1 MKEVCLK
8 TGCELMDKLI
18 IIDGNSIANRAF
30 YALPLL
36 SNSSG
41 LHTNAVYGFTTMLLK
56 LIDEEKPTH
65 FLVAFDAGKI
75 TFRHKEYT
83 EYKGGRA
90 KTPSELSEQF
100 PLIKE
105 LLKAF
110 KIPQFELSGYEADDI
125 IGTLTKAADAK
136 GEKVLL
142 VSGDKDMLQL
152 ASDHVTVAITRKGIT
167 EVELYNPAEIKEKYG
182 LTPAQ
187 IVDLKGLMGDTS
199 DNIPGIPGVGEK
211 TALKMLHEFGTV
223 EEVLANTAS
232 LKGKMKEKVEEH
244 AKDAIMSKE
253 LATIFR
259 EVPMETAWDTFRYDG
274 YDGQALA
281 GMFRKLEFK
290 SLLEKMD
297 FGTVDLEAEGKV
309 VESMEAVVVTEAN
322 VGELIAKLSDS
333 GAIHVEAVGENP
345 HQAVNVGVVW
355 FTHDGDVNTSYY
367 VPIELLKGE
376 AGVPLRAWLA
386 DDSKKK
392 QLFDLHRSI
401 LALAW
406 QGIVLKGVDF
416 DALLAAYL
424 LDPTESNLTLSG
436 LSAKYSLPGL
446 KADEDVFGKGVKF
459 RLPELSALSD
469 HLGRKAMATARLVP
483 VLAEELEKGE
493 MHQLFY
499 ELEQPLASVLAEMEL
514 RGIAVDAEGL
524 KALGMELVNKLDTIM
539 SSIYKLAGVEFN
551 INSPKQLGEIL
562 FEKLGLPAW
571 KKTKT
576 GYSTDAEVLERLAPY
591 NEVVGQI
598 LNYRQLAKLQSTY
611 VEGLLKEV
619 RPETGKVHTYY
630 RQTIAATGRLSSQ
643 FPNLQNIPIRLE
655 EGRKIRKVFVP
666 SEPGWYILAADYSQ
680 IELRVLAH
688 ISQDENLKEAFL
700 QNMDIHTKT
709 AMDVFGVEESAVDA
723 NMRRQAKAVNFGI
736 VYGIS
741 DYGLSQNLDITRR
754 DAAQFI
760 EQYFA
765 VFQGVRKYMDDIVKD
780 AREDGYVTTLLQRRR
795 YLPEITH
802 SNFNLRSFAER
813 TAMNTP
819 IQGTAADII
828 KLAMVQMDARLKQ
841 DGMKS
846 RMLLQVHDELVFEVP
861 EEELETMRSL
871 VPEVMA
877 GALKLDV
884 PLSAD
889 VDYGLT
895 WYDAK

>member
-1 MKEVCLK
+1 
-8 TGCELMDKLI
+8 MDKLI

-56 LIDEEKPTH
+56 LIEEEKPTH

-90 KTPSELSEQF
+90 KTPPELSEQF
-100 PLIKE
+100 PLIKD

-110 KIPQFELSGYEADDI
+110 QIPQFELTGYEADDI
-125 IGTLTKAADAK
+125 IGTLTKVADEK

-167 EVELYNPAEIKEKYG
+167 EVELYDPAGIQEKYG
-182 LTPAQ
+182 LTPKQ
-187 IVDLKGLMGDTS
+187 IIDLKGLMGDTS

-223 EEVLANTAS
+223 EEVLAHSAS
-232 LKGKMKEKVEEH
+232 LKGKMKEKVEAH
-244 AKDAIMSKE
+244 AQDAIMSKE

-259 EVPMETAWDTFRYDG
+259 EVPMETEWSTFRYDG
-274 YDGQALA
+274 YDGQALS

-297 FGTVDLEAEGKV
+297 FAGGAAEEEETAAVLETEI
-309 VESMEAVVVTEAN
+309 VTDEN
-322 VGELIAKLSDS
+322 VASLIAALGDS
-333 GAIHVEAVGENP
+333 TPIHVEVIGENP
-345 HQAVNVGVVW
+345 HHSEVAGIAFQIELSGK
-355 FTHDGDVNTSYY
+355 SLY
-367 VPIELLKGE
+367 VPFELLNSE
-376 AGVPLRAWLA
+376 AGSPVRAWLSDA
-386 DDSKKK
+386 SKKK
-392 QLFDLHRSI
+392 QLFDQHRTE

-406 QGIVLKGVDF
+406 QGIHLRGVDF
-416 DALLAAYL
+416 DVLLAAYL

-436 LSAKYSLPGL
+436 LSGKYGLPGI
-446 KADEDVFGKGVKF
+446 KADEEIFGKGAKF
-459 RLPELSALSD
+459 RLPELSALSE
-469 HLGRKAMATARLVP
+469 HLCRKAYATAAAVP
-483 VLAEELEKGE
+483 VLREELEKSE

-499 ELEQPLASVLAEMEL
+499 ELELPLAGVLAEMEL
-514 RGIAVDAEGL
+514 RGIKVDAADLRAFGE
-524 KALGMELVNKLDTIM
+524 ELAKQLDAIM
-539 SSIYKLAGVEFN
+539 TRIYDLAGLEFN

-576 GYSTDAEVLERLAPY
+576 GYSTDAEVLEKLAPY
-591 NEVVGQI
+591 HEVVGQI

-643 FPNLQNIPIRLE
+643 YPNLQNIPVRLE

-709 AMDVFGVEESAVDA
+709 AMDVFGVSEDGVDA

-741 DYGLSQNLDITRR
+741 DYGLSQNLDITRKE
-754 DAAQFI
+754 AATFI

-780 AREDGYVTTLLQRRR
+780 ARKDGYVTTLLQRRR
-795 YLPEITH
+795 YLPEITA

-828 KLAMVQMDARLKQ
+828 KLAMVQMAERLKQ
-841 DGMKS
+841 DGLKS

-861 EEELETMRSL
+861 EEELETMKRI

-877 GALKLDV
+877 DALQLDV
-884 PLSAD
+884 PLRAD